1 MQNHCVQ
8 IRRCQG
14 PSVRSSST
22 LTKKQREALSEGPDL
37 EDFLVGNIGTSEGYG
52 GTLKYKKG
60 GER

>member
-1 MQNHCVQ
+1 MQKFCVQ

-14 PSVRSSST
+14 PGVRSSST
-22 LTKKQREALSEGPDL
+22 LTKKQKEALSEGPDL
-37 EDFLVGNIGTSEGYG
+37 EDFLAGNIGTSEGYG